1 MTIPLGEFTLT
12 KPSMIVSDPFYDY
25 PLDKEFLLLLENMK
39 LGDWKVFV
47 SRHRINNEHDINV
60 SLTALHVENAL
71 GDTSSL
77 KWQELIQVVS
87 SESGKIGIFDAA
99 RFKGGSDDLW
109 YEKSLSLV
117 DESFEAASVMPGGAI
132 SASGLGKGKYSVNI
146 CTDNVKRIVCIKV
159 VFFNDPK
166 VSLSEPLTREERL
179 SVAHDLLK
187 RTPWSAALRFRE
199 LHEYSLA
206 AEAVTKTIN
215 KADSDDPLLVNY
227 YIFRAAMYD
236 KISKT
241 DLAIEDRRTIQKLR
255 E

>member
-1 MTIPLGEFTLT
+1 ML
-12 KPSMIVSDPFYDY
+12 VSDPFYDH
-25 PLDKEFLLLLENMK
+25 PHDKEFLLLLENMK

-47 SRHRINNEHDINV
+47 SRYRINNDHDINV

-71 GDTSSL
+71 SDTSSL
-77 KWQELIQVVS
+77 KWLENEKLVH
-87 SESGKIGIFDAA
+87 SESGKIGFFDAV

-132 SASGLGKGKYSVNI
+132 SASGLGKGKYSVSI
-146 CTDNVKRIVCIKV
+146 CTDSEKQIVCVKV
-159 VFFNDPK
+159 VFFDNPNAT
-166 VSLSEPLTREERL
+166 VSEPLTREERL
-179 SVAHDLLK
+179 SIAHDLLK

-206 AEAVTKTIN
+206 AKAVTKTIN
-215 KADSDDPLLVNY
+215 KADNDDPLLINY
-227 YIFRAAMYD
+227 YIFRAAIYD
-236 KISKT
+236 KMNKT
-241 DLAIEDRRTIQKLR
+241 DLAIEDRRTLQRLR